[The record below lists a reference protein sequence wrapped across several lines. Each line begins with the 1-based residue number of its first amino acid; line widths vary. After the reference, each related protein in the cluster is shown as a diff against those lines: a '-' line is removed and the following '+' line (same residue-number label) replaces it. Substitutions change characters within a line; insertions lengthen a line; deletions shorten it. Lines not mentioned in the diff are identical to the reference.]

1 MPKLK
6 NMDGYN
12 PLWPGK
18 VPGKAGDN
26 PKKFRNKLFFYLGVF
41 AVLILV
47 GIFMNIPIPSPIQNM
62 LGINSDIENPSPIPI
77 KLETNAYHQKFINE
91 ILPLMIESMNRVT
104 EVHHFGHSQPKTAQ
118 ELYSAQNYL
127 KEAYLKFRSISPP
140 EEFQSFHTLMGL
152 ALDNYYKGIQLS
164 LVGVNSNRSDFIL
177 NGEKKIEEGIS
188 LVRTCTDE
196 INRIKLGRFNI
207 NEDYQSRY

>member
-1 MPKLK
+1 MEE
-6 NMDGYN
+6 YN
-12 PLWPGK
+12 PYLFGK
-18 VPGKAGDN
+18 VPGKADDN
-26 PKKFRNKLFFYLGVF
+26 PKKFSNELYFYIGVF
-41 AVLILV
+41 VILIIV
-47 GIFMNIPIPSPIQNM
+47 GISMNIPISGPIKNM
-62 LGINSDIENPSPIPI
+62 LGIKSDIQNPSPIPI
-77 KLETNAYHQKFINE
+77 KLETKAYHQKFINE

-127 KEAYLKFRSISPP
+127 KEAHLKFRSISPP
-140 EEFQSFHTLMGL
+140 EEFQSFHALMGL

-196 INRIKLGRFNI
+196 INRIKLGRLNI